1 MNIRRHLLRN
11 VDGQT
16 MTEYALLLVLMVAV
30 VMAVLPL
37 FGTSVLHLWSN
48 FADSF
53 SGAA

>member
-1 MNIRRHLLRN
+1 MTFSRHILRN
-11 VDGQT
+11 AAGQT
-16 MTEYALLLVLMVAV
+16 MTEYALLLVLMVSV

-37 FGTSVLHLWSN
+37 FGTSVLHLWSD